1 MDLKLI
7 LNAELLKQAI
17 RKEKDL
23 IVPQIGINSMS
34 QVRVGVVCPAMQLV
48 TVMYCHIY
56 LAIIHIFYS
65 SCK

>member
-1 MDLKLI
+1 MDFKSI

-34 QVRVGVVCPAMQLV
+34 QVKVDIVCPAMQVV
-48 TVMYCHIY
+48 TVMYCHSY
-56 LAIIHIFYS
+56 LTIIHIFCS